1 MKQVKYWILATRPQT
16 LIASIGPVLISTI
29 FSYKFFNFNLIIF
42 LFIIISSV
50 LIQIMTNFINDLY
63 DFKKGADTSSRLG
76 PKRMVQSGHI
86 SQKEMKLGALIALVL
101 SVLSGFYLVLTGGW
115 PILLIGLSGFLFA
128 YLYTATRFSIAY
140 NGLGEVFVF
149 LYFGIIAS
157 IGTFYIYN
165 LEFNFQVLLIG
176 FIFGFLNTSLLV
188 INNLRDYDADK
199 LSKKY
204 TTAVIFGKTFA
215 KIELFLI
222 NMGALISLYFFLES
236 VNKNFMFS
244 IVFIMFIM
252 FLLYKLM
259 IDDQYLYYK
268 ALRQF
273 SCYLISITIFLS
285 FILLY
290 DF

>member
-42 LFIIISSV
+42 LFIIISAV

-63 DFKKGADTSSRLG
+63 DFKKGSDTSSRLG

-86 SQKEMKLGALIALVL
+86 SQKEMKLGTLITLIL
-101 SVLSGFYLVLTGGW
+101 SVFSGFYLVLIGGW

-149 LYFGIIAS
+149 LYFGVIAS

-165 LEFNFQVLLIG
+165 LEFNFQALLIG
-176 FIFGFLNTSLLV
+176 VVFGFLNTSLLV
-188 INNLRDYDADK
+188 INNLRDYDTDK

-204 TTAVIFGKTFA
+204 TTAVVFGKTFA

-236 VNKNFMFS
+236 VNKNFTFS

-268 ALRQF
+268 ALKQF
-273 SCYLISITIFLS
+273 SYYLISITIVLS
-285 FILLY
+285 FVLLY